1 MKLLQ
6 FYKLKYNYHFELKEK
21 DIHTCIDSSGIMYH
35 PGETEYNKTLD
46 KLLNVIWLRS
56 GNVVHE
62 QKRANGGSR
71 HNNLRFVLI
80 ALVFGA
86 IVVGLYF
93 ALPHIGRGLEWL
105 LKNL

>member
-1 MKLLQ
+1 MKDDETV
-6 FYKLKYNYHFELKEK
+6 ELERNPKNG
-21 DIHTCIDSSGIMYH
+21 DTG
-35 PGETEYNKTLD
+35 NKTLD

-56 GNVVHE
+56 GNVVNE